1 MKFRCAGLTPESI
14 VDGPGFRFTVW
25 TQGCLHHCKGCHNPQ
40 TWDMNGGFEADTDEV
55 FEQII
60 NDPLLD
66 GVTLSGGDPFYQ
78 AKPMAELA
86 RRIHAFKDFPLNVI
100 AFTGFDFEELIAQAT
115 EENGYMELLRECDYI
130 IDGRFILEQRSLEL
144 KFRGSR
150 NQRFIDV
157 KASLSSGSTVTLSDE
172 QLSLM

>member
-14 VDGPGFRFTVW
+14 VDGPGYRFTVW
-25 TQGCLHHCKGCHNPQ
+25 TQGCKHHCEGCQNPQ
-40 TWDMNGGFEADTDEV
+40 TWDMNGGEETETDDV
-55 FEQII
+55 LEQIAK
-60 NDPLLD
+60 DPLLD

-86 RRIHAFKDFPLNVI
+86 RKVHALTSPKLNIVTY
-100 AFTGFDFEELIAQAT
+100 TGFTFEELVAQSNDD
-115 EENGYMELLRECDYI
+115 NGYMELLKECDYLV
-130 IDGRFILEQRSLEL
+130 DGRFVLAERSLEL

-157 KASLSSGSTVTLSDE
+157 QKSLKEGRTVALDDE
-172 QLSLM
+172 ALSLM

>member
-14 VDGPGFRFTVW
+14 VDGPGLRFTVW

-40 TWDMNGGFEADTDEV
+40 TWDMSGGNEADTDEV
-55 FEQII
+55 YEQIVR
-60 NDPLLD
+60 NPLLD

-86 RRIHAFKDFPLNVI
+86 RRIHAFEGAGLSVI
-100 AFTGFDFEELIAQAT
+100 AYTGFLYEELIAEADDT
-115 EENGYMELLRECDYI
+115 NGYAALLKECDYL
-130 IDGRFILEQRSLEL
+130 IDGPFILEQRSLDL

-157 KASLSSGSTVTLSDE
+157 KRSLEAGRVIALTDE
-172 QLSLM
+172 ELSLM

>member
-14 VDGPGFRFTVW
+14 VDGPGYRFTIW
-25 TQGCLHHCKGCHNPQ
+25 TQGCKHCCEGCQNPQ

-55 FEQII
+55 LEQIAA
-60 NDPLLD
+60 DPLLD
-66 GVTLSGGDPFYQ
+66 GVTLSGGDPFFQ

-86 RRIHAFKDFPLNVI
+86 RRVHALGAPKLNVI
-100 AFTGFDFEELIAQAT
+100 AYTGFTFEELTAQAN
-115 EENGYMELLRECDYI
+115 EQNGYMELLRECDYLV
-130 IDGRFILEQRSLEL
+130 DGRFVLAERSLDL

-157 KASLSSGSTVTLSDE
+157 KKSLAEGRAVALDDAELS
-172 QLSLM
+172 QM

>member
-14 VDGPGFRFTVW
+14 VDGPGYRFTVW
-25 TQGCLHHCKGCHNPQ
+25 TQGCLHHCEGCHNPQ

-55 FEQII
+55 FEQITS
-60 NDPLLD
+60 DPLLD

-86 RRIHAFKDFPLNVI
+86 RKIKAFKGFPLNLIV
-100 AFTGFDFEELIAQAT
+100 FTGFTFEELLAQGND
-115 EENGYMELLRECDYI
+115 ENGYLELLRECDYL
-130 IDGRFILEQRSLEL
+130 IDGRFILSQRSLEL

-157 KASLSSGSTVTLSDE
+157 KRSLDLGQAVALSDE
-172 QLSLM
+172 ELMML

>member
-14 VDGPGFRFTVW
+14 VDGPGLRFTVW
-25 TQGCLHHCKGCHNPQ
+25 TQGCLHKCEGCHNPQ
-40 TWDMNGGFEADTDEV
+40 THDMAGGFEADVDEV
-55 FEQII
+55 FAQIVS
-60 NDPLLD
+60 DPLLD

-86 RRIHAFKDFPLNVI
+86 GKIRRFDGFRLNVI
-100 AFTGFDFEELIAQAT
+100 AYTGFTYEELIKLADD
-115 EENGYMELLRECDYI
+115 ENGYLDLLKECDYL
-130 IDGRFILEQRSLEL
+130 IDGRFVLAERSLEL

-157 KASLSSGSTVTLSDE
+157 QRSLAEGKVIALPDE
-172 QLSLM
+172 QIG